1 MADVSDKRPISGA
14 RKEPGLAIFPTL
26 LRLALRAF
34 LSRLRTAGEDIT
46 QQEPDFEASMKRLT
60 GNPDVATHIAQ
71 LRVLTLTGDASGWQ
85 AAGINVNAGDKVTV
99 LGTGSLWA
107 SKLFNLRFGP
117 RIGLWLRI
125 GEAGAIFKTPSE
137 ASTLTMAS
145 GGPLHMV
152 AKPPGE
158 WADAQGRFDP
168 AYPRQD
174 ISGEIRVCVIV
185 WKSDPVAGLRAMLK
199 ADPACD
205 QIIASAL
212 EEAIVPV
219 STPRGWTYLWRLGQG
234 AIYRDVKT
242 NDSRHI
248 HCHTHQDVGILQFPA
263 DFALTENTR
272 LTWRWKADKLPCDMA
287 ENIMPTHDYLS
298 IAVEFDN
305 GLDLTYMW
313 SSTLAEGTIFQ
324 CPLPF
329 WDKVETHWV
338 LRSNPK
344 ELGKWLSEERPV
356 RADYARAIGEPPAR
370 IVRVWLIAVSVFQRG
385 EGICDYADIELVD
398 GERRLKIT

>member
-1 MADVSDKRPISGA
+1 MAEVSDQAARSDA
-14 RKEPGLAIFPTL
+14 RKAPGLGIMLTL
-26 LRLALRAF
+26 MRLALRAF
-34 LSRLRTAGEDIT
+34 LSRLWSAGEDSV
-46 QQEPDFEASMKRLT
+46 QREAAFETRTKRLAAD
-60 GNPDVATHIAQ
+60 PDVATHIAQ
-71 LRVLTLTGDASGWQ
+71 FRILSLTGDASGWQ
-85 AAGINVNAGDKVTV
+85 STGLNINAGDQVTV
-99 LGTGSLWA
+99 FGIGSLWA

-125 GEAGAIFKTPSE
+125 GDKGTIFKTPGE
-137 ASTLTMAS
+137 ASTLAMPS
-145 GGPLHMV
+145 DGPLHIV

-168 AYPRQD
+168 AFPRQD
-174 ISGEIRVCVIV
+174 IAGALRVCVIV
-185 WKSDPVAGLRAMLK
+185 WKGDPVAGLKAMLK
-199 ADPACD
+199 AEPACD
-205 QIIASAL
+205 EIIVSAL
-212 EEAIVPV
+212 EEAIAPV
-219 STPRGWTYLWRLGQG
+219 SAPRGWTYLWRLGQG
-234 AIYRDVKT
+234 SIYRDIRT

-263 DFALTENTR
+263 DFALTETTR

-356 RADYARAIGEPPAR
+356 RADYARAIGNPPAR
-370 IVRVWLIAVSVFQRG
+370 ITRVWLIAVSVFQRG